1 MSKEHWRIVVAG
13 EGGQG
18 VQLIGEILAE
28 SAYRAGKEAIYIPNF
43 GVEQRGGVSIAMV
56 QIADKPL
63 GAPKFD
69 TADILVSL
77 SQRAIMRTKGYVK
90 QDTLYI
96 YETSALQPPEVH
108 NDAIGIQAWETVTPE
123 AFSLAVGTQP
133 AEPNQL
139 PQDLDLIPGRVI
151 GIPAAAI
158 AQDEFKPR
166 VFNVIIL
173 GAIVAASNVLSFDM
187 VQTGLL
193 AKLADKFKSDT
204 ELKDLNLRA
213 LARGAAIV
221 KGKSGEGSNNE

>member
-1 MSKEHWRIVVAG
+1 MSGEHWRIVVAG

-28 SAYRAGKEAIYIPNF
+28 SAYRADKEAIYIPNF

-56 QIADKPL
+56 QIADQPL

-69 TADILVSL
+69 KADILVSL
-77 SQRAIMRTKGYVK
+77 SQRAIRRTRSYIKHDSV
-90 QDTLYI
+90 YI
-96 YETSALQPPEVH
+96 YEASALQPPQVH
-108 NDAIGIQAWETVTPE
+108 DDTTGIQAWETVTPE

-133 AEPNQL
+133 QEPNQP
-139 PQDLDLIPGRVI
+139 PQGIGFIPGRVI

-158 AQDEFKPR
+158 AQAEFKPR

-173 GAIVAASNVLSFDM
+173 GAIVAASQVLSLDM

-193 AKLADKFKSDT
+193 AKLADKFQKDV
-204 ELKDLNLRA
+204 ELKEFNLLA
-213 LARGAAIV
+213 LARGAAFV
-221 KGKSGEGSNNE
+221 KEKLGGGEQ